1 MSDKRAIPVSETPDP
16 DSSPPVPEN
25 LGRRALAGVGWSYI
39 ATSIT
44 ALGQIIYT
52 VIMSRLLPPEAF
64 GLIAMTVVARGVG
77 SLLSR
82 MGIGQALIQKSSLS
96 DKEIRAGFTLG
107 IVLGVFF
114 FGLSWVLAPALA
126 GLFDEARAVPVIRGA
141 SLALVVNGFMATPQ
155 DLMRRGL
162 RFKEGA
168 LIHIVGF
175 VISYFVI
182 GVGSALAGA
191 GVWALVY
198 APIAHSLIG
207 GILSYARI
215 RHPIRPTFDP
225 SSYRALLS
233 FGTRISLIGFGEFF
247 GSQTDT
253 IIVGRFAG
261 TNLLG
266 MYNRAFYLAVLPLE
280 ILMNTM
286 SSILFA
292 SFSRIQ
298 TDLPRL
304 KRAYLSSAKVSA
316 ALFFPVSAGIGAASH
331 ELIVVLLGE
340 RYREVAVVVP
350 FFGVYA
356 AMSKMSSLC
365 GILLG
370 ARAELN
376 KRLALQALYIAGLV
390 GALLA
395 VAGGPLWVYGAV
407 LAGGEI
413 VRNLAYN
420 LLIFKKKIIPVDL
433 WELFKLYVPGLTAAA
448 LVIVAM
454 TATRAVVV
462 DAMGLSPIIALVTE
476 GAAATATL
484 LLLVRRGSLSF
495 LRNEILSR
503 IPLDR
508 AGSGRNR
515 LLVFALRFL
524 LGPSPEARS

>member
-1 MSDKRAIPVSETPDP
+1 MSDKRHIPVSETPDP
-16 DSSPPVPEN
+16 DSRPPVPEN
-25 LGRRALAGVGWSYI
+25 LGRRALAGAGWGYI
-39 ATSIT
+39 AASTT

-52 VIMSRLLPPEAF
+52 VIMSRLVSPEAF

-82 MGIGQALIQKSSLS
+82 MGIGQALIQKPSLS

-126 GLFDEARAVPVIRGA
+126 GLFDEPRAVTVIRGA
-141 SLALVVNGFMATPQ
+141 SLAFVVNGFMATPE
-155 DLMRRGL
+155 DLMRRSL

-168 LIHIVGF
+168 LIRIVGF
-175 VISYFVI
+175 FIGYFVI
-182 GVGSALAGA
+182 GVGAALAGA

-198 APIAHSLIG
+198 APIAYSLIN
-207 GILSYARI
+207 GILLYARI

-233 FGTRISLIGFGEFF
+233 FGTRISLIEFGEFF
-247 GSQTDT
+247 GVQTDT

-280 ILMNTM
+280 MVMSTMNQ
-286 SSILFA
+286 ILFA

-298 TDLPRL
+298 SDLPRL
-304 KRAYLSSAKVSA
+304 KRAYLNSAKVSA
-316 ALFFPVSAGIGAASH
+316 ALFIPVSAGIGVASH

-350 FFGVYA
+350 FFAVFA
-356 AMSKMSSLC
+356 AMSKMSHLC
-365 GILLG
+365 GILCE
-370 ARAELN
+370 ARAEFN
-376 KRLALQALYIAGLV
+376 KRFALQAAYLAGLV

-395 VAGGPLWVYGAV
+395 VAGGPLWTYAAV
-407 LAGGEI
+407 LAGGEV

-420 LLIFKKKIIPVDL
+420 LLIIRKIIPVDL
-433 WELFKLYVPGLTAAA
+433 SELFKLHVPGLTAAA
-448 LVIVAM
+448 LVIVVM

-503 IPLDR
+503 ISLDR